1 MRLPTKRERILLALV
16 PAVILVAAGAEQ
28 ESKEQPATVAEAKPA
43 SGTRSNAGSPSDAGE
58 LDLAQL
64 RREADAGEPVN
75 VFTSKSWYV
84 PPPPPPPPPPPV
96 KVAPAPPTA
105 PPLPF
110 TFLGRYADGD
120 KPVFFLVK
128 GDRVLTVKEG
138 DIIDGNYRVDGIAGS
153 TLGLT
158 YLPLNI
164 KQTLDIGGA
173 G

>member
-1 MRLPTKRERILLALV
+1 MP
-16 PAVILVAAGAEQ
+16 GA
-28 ESKEQPATVAEAKPA
+28 P
-43 SGTRSNAGSPSDAGE
+43 RDAGE

-64 RREADAGEPVN
+64 RREADAGEPGN
-75 VFTSKSWYV
+75 VFASKSWYV
-84 PPPPPPPPPPPV
+84 PPPPPPPPPV
-96 KVAPAPPTA
+96 KVVPPPPTA

-110 TFLGRYADGD
+110 TYLGRYQDAG

-138 DIIDGNYRVDGIAGS
+138 DIIEGNYRVDGIAGS

-164 KQTLDIGGA
+164 KQTLDIGSA